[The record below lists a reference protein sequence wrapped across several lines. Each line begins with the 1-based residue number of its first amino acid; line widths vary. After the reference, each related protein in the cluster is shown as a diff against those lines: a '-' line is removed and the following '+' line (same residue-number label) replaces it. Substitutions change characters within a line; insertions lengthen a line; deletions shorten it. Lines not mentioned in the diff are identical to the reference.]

1 MHDIKE
7 IRKNPD
13 LFAKKISERNINID
27 IKKIIDLDKKNRE
40 LIQNKEKLEQEKKII
55 SKKKD
60 KRQFSRSKKI
70 SKEIQQFN
78 KSQVKLKSKIGLI
91 VKTKG
96 KKVKSDCLNFR
107 IFFLSKINK
116 NIKNAINM
124 MTDWYLNQKDIARK
138 NPINKKSGIVFCFF
152 VIKYNEINIKKS
164 GVISFNTII
173 DRNAIFALTA
183 KNNCVSSATFLSKR
197 FFVIKYER
205 NTIPVPLI
213 SEIIFPAVN
222 ASPSRLP
229 RVT

>member
-1 MHDIKE
+1 MYV
-7 IRKNPD
+7 
-13 LFAKKISERNINID
+13 FG
-27 IKKIIDLDKKNRE
+27 E
-40 LIQNKEKLEQEKKII
+40 LLNHLPNVI
-55 SKKKD
+55 
-60 KRQFSRSKKI
+60 
-70 SKEIQQFN
+70 
-78 KSQVKLKSKIGLI
+78 KLKSKIGLI

-124 MTDWYLNQKDIARK
+124 MADWYLNQKDIARK

-173 DRNAIFALTA
+173 DSNAIFALTA

-229 RVT
+229 RVA